1 MHCSFALANADDPLS
16 FECISSGATISRTGT
31 VTITSASSSVVFGAV
46 PQATTAVGAAT
57 YVAPPV
63 PEQAFTWATY
73 DASSGL
79 LQLRNASG
87 VIQCHYAK
95 VRGSGGSRTLLITT
109 LGGNDFEKD
118 WRLQCDPA
126 AYNGASLESPSCV
139 TATTAN
145 GVASNST
152 LVRTFNFAGGG
163 DPVTGGVASTVAS
176 VLATAAAAIGA
187 AAAIFMT

>member
-1 MHCSFALANADDPLS
+1 MP
-16 FECISSGATISRTGT
+16 SGATISRTGT
-31 VTITSASSSVVFGAV
+31 LTISSASNSVVFGAL
-46 PQATTAVGAAT
+46 PQGTAVVGVAT
-57 YVAPPV
+57 YVAPAV
-63 PEQAFTWATY
+63 PEQTFTWATY

-95 VRGSGGSRTLLITT
+95 VRGSGSSRSLLLTT

-118 WRLQCDPA
+118 WRLQCNPA

-139 TATTAN
+139 TASTST
-145 GVASNST
+145 GVATNST
-152 LVRTFNFAGGG
+152 LVRTYSFAGGG

-176 VLATAAAAIGA
+176 VLATAAAAVGA
-187 AAAIFMT
+187 AAAILMP